1 MVDVKPPQQI
11 SLPPTPVPVLPQP
24 APVRPG
30 RPQPAPVRPPFSPQ
44 PAPVRPPIEAV
55 EAAMT
60 VPTPG
65 EIVTFGPGN
74 SCNGH
79 GFARD
84 PTNCRVY
91 YR

>member
-1 MVDVKPPQQI
+1 MQEVRPSQEAPA
-11 SLPPTPVPVLPQP
+11 LPVEPVVAEIQQP
-24 APVRPG
+24 ALI
-30 RPQPAPVRPPFSPQ
+30 PQPAPVRPP
-44 PAPVRPPIEAV
+44 VEAV
-55 EAAMT
+55 EAVMT

-65 EIVTFGPGN
+65 EQVVTLGPGH
-74 SCNGH
+74 SCKGH